1 MSTVIKAAWD
11 ARIARLVARLPEPLR
26 KTVAWLRHPPR
37 RWLRLA
43 AGVGFVI
50 GGFLAIL
57 PVFGLWML
65 PVGLVLLA
73 EDVPPLRRGTGRV
86 LEWIERRRP
95 HWMGLPRS
103 A

>member
-26 KTVAWLRHPPR
+26 NTVAWLRHPPR

-43 AGVGFVI
+43 AAAGFII

-65 PVGLVLLA
+65 PLGLALMS
-73 EDVPPLRRGTGRV
+73 EDIPAMKVPLERAARWLEGQWRKLRR
-86 LEWIERRRP
+86 
-95 HWMGLPRS
+95 S
-103 A
+103 S